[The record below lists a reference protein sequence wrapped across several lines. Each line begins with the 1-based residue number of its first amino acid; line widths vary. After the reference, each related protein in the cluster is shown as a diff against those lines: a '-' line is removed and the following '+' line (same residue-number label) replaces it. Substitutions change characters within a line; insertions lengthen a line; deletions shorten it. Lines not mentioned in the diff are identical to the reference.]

1 MSKGANN
8 NYLESNFFV
17 DTQEIVCNNAETD
30 LLIREEARFLAKD
43 YLIKQNF
50 HDISIVD
57 KNNNIDNNF
66 NCQQSNQYNSSIN
79 EIKETL
85 NENNN
90 NLIKMFEKISNQISN
105 AIEKQADVASRN
117 MGKEDELLARFE
129 NLGNESIPLDENN
142 NSLDSF
148 ENDNFFFQSDENN
161 NVLNNL
167 KTQQDFLLDQHD
179 KISKELEIIKTSIN
193 DFVFNTSDANKII
206 FDETIINTN
215 KLTNEVISVKNQ
227 YANIENEINKIF
239 STWLENNKLL
249 ENLENLLIELNDQKN
264 ELNYE
269 KNDFNEE
276 IYSKTLYNEKILD
289 DLSIKS
295 NDLKEMVE
303 QLNERVAVIEDISAM
318 NSKQQ
323 EEDEVTAAEIVDAI
337 ERINNRIKE
346 FENSNNYEFIKS
358 ISKEVV
364 DTELLKRNLFNNEDI
379 LTREQVVDQVM
390 DSDIFNY
397 SLEKKIKE
405 TIMEEGINANLSD
418 DDKNE
423 IVNLTIN
430 SDKIKN
436 IIDTEVTYLSN
447 DVKLDL
453 NEKFTKLRDDFHNN
467 NLEINSKI
475 IELET
480 KVESNNT
487 SIKQH
492 EIMELIFNSKELETI
507 IENKLL
513 YVVSD
518 KLNELKDSV
527 HDIETNIL
535 VNIRNYLD
543 DELER
548 DIKRDIIESQEI
560 RQKIKNDALNAIYVE
575 LQERDKR
582 FELQRAEILNNYE
595 ALIENNRILEN
606 LENLIL
612 RQVEEVEGFR
622 RDKDSLFDLVVESIN
637 KQKIE
642 INTLKEKIAS
652 ITGKEFLN
660 KAKTTNVS
668 DNDIYQNVKNL
679 TSNLVKN
686 EIEKM
691 NLIGNLSKDFDEY
704 EIHSEIGINNFFQNR
719 MKEIMKKL
727 DRKDDEVIELDD
739 VIPLT
744 NELKVNFD
752 DLKIDI
758 NELKEKSM
766 PETVNNISQET
777 VSDMKLKESISE
789 DIKQKEEVNWFY
801 DEDDTDNSEN
811 QFVHSDI
818 DEELD
823 DFLNL
828 DTMNKEK

>member
-17 DTQEIVCNNAETD
+17 DAQEIVCNNAETD

-66 NCQQSNQYNSSIN
+66 NCQQSNQYNSSIS

-105 AIEKQADVASRN
+105 AIEKQVDVASRN
-117 MGKEDELLARFE
+117 MEKEDELLARFE
-129 NLGNESIPLDENN
+129 NLGNESIPLDKNN

-148 ENDNFFFQSDENN
+148 ENDNFFFQNDENN
-161 NVLNNL
+161 SVLNNL

-206 FDETIINTN
+206 FDETIVNTN

-249 ENLENLLIELNDQKN
+249 ENLENLLVELNDQKN

-358 ISKEVV
+358 VSKEVV

-405 TIMEEGINANLSD
+405 TIMEEGINTNLSD

-436 IIDTEVTYLSN
+436 IIDTEVSYLSN

-637 KQKIE
+637 KQKTE

-652 ITGKEFLN
+652 VTGKEFLN

-744 NELKVNFD
+744 NELKVDFD

-758 NELKEKSM
+758 NELKENSM
-766 PETVNNISQET
+766 PEAVSNVSQQT

-818 DEELD
+818 DDELD